1 MITETGI
8 IPPKITPPTPPPAVV
23 AAPISDNIPSA
34 AQFAVNQQLAA
45 KQPAPKDSAEK
56 RDVKTSDVSLKSVAI
71 FKDPGS
77 GLFVT
82 IFRDQDTGVVREQI
96 PDEKALEFYSR
107 LASELQHAGKQHD
120 AVNVEA

>member
-1 MITETGI
+1 MITDTGLT
-8 IPPKITPPTPPPAVV
+8 PPKLTPSPPLPSV
-23 AAPISDNIPSA
+23 APVSTNIPSA

-82 IFRDQDTGVVREQI
+82 IFRDQDTGEVREQI